1 MNWARESK
9 KALQNV
15 YFEKSLSIKI
25 NASIEI
31 IHFYPFFHIE
41 LICQTADV
49 VK

>member
-31 IHFYPFFHIE
+31 IHFLSFFIE